1 MTASES
7 ERNRV
12 IFASMI
18 ASCWKDQAYRD
29 RFIADPN
36 GVCLSEGIVIPEGV
50 KFVVKENNLQ
60 TTYVVLPTQDV
71 DEAINTFSEVL
82 KTLLPLPEGHSFTL
96 VQNTEQ
102 VNYIVIPAPPAELGI
117 ELSDDA
123 ELELAVGGAV
133 GVNAEVAANAVAVAN
148 AAAWANV
155 AAATLGV
162 VAASAAAVAV
172 CVLVLYPFN
181 VPEFLRNSPVKNL
194 ELE

>member
-1 MTASES
+1 MSGSES

-12 IFASMI
+12 IFASI
-18 ASCWKDQAYRD
+18 ISSCWKDQEYRN

-36 GVCLSEGIVIPEGV
+36 GVCLSEGIVIPEGIR
-50 KFVVKENNLQ
+50 FVVKENTPQ
-60 TTYVVLPTQDV
+60 TTYVVLPAQDV
-71 DEAINTFSEVL
+71 SAAIDKFSEVL

-96 VQNTEQ
+96 IQNTDQ
-102 VNYIVIPAPPAELGI
+102 INYIVIPAPPADLSI
-117 ELSDDA
+117 ELIDEA

-133 GVNAEVAANAVAVAN
+133 GANAEVAANAYAVAN

-155 AAATLGV
+155 AAATMGV
-162 VAASAAAVAV
+162 AAAVAV

-181 VPEFLRNSPVKNL
+181 VPEFLKDSPVKNL